1 LTLSAVQ
8 RGVARGM
15 AGAAA
20 IGIVALVTAGW
31 FDPGHDLPERLRA
44 LAMALV
50 VPGLWSAA
58 AIGNVARSRFFSARS
73 IDGGDA
79 DPAVAQGRAI
89 AQNTL
94 EQAVLAVIAY
104 AALTIAT
111 DRSTFA
117 LAVLATCFTVGR
129 FGFWAGYRRGAA
141 ARAFGFALTFYPTVL
156 ALLAALVLAIRG

>member
-1 LTLSAVQ
+1 MTLSAIQ

-15 AGAAA
+15 AGAAVT
-20 IGIVALVTAGW
+20 GIAALLVAGW
-31 FDPGHDLPERLRA
+31 CDPGHALPDRLRA
-44 LAMALV
+44 LAVALV

-58 AIGNVARSRFFSARS
+58 AIGNVARLRFYSTRS

-94 EQAVLAVIAY
+94 EQTVLAAIAY
-104 AALTIAT
+104 GALTLAT
-111 DRSTFA
+111 DRSV
-117 LAVLATCFTVGR
+117 LSVAVLALCFSIGR
-129 FGFWAGYRRGAA
+129 VGFWAGYRRGAA

-156 ALLAALVLAIRG
+156 ALLAALVLALRG

>member
-1 LTLSAVQ
+1 MTLSAVQ
-8 RGVARGM
+8 RGVVRGM
-15 AGAAA
+15 AGAAG
-20 IGIVALVTAGW
+20 IGIAALLAAAW
-31 FDPGHDLPERLRA
+31 FDPGHGLPERLRM
-44 LAMALV
+44 LAVALV

-58 AIGNVARSRFFSARS
+58 AIGHVARLRFLSPQS

-94 EQAVLAVIAY
+94 EQAVLAAIAY

-129 FGFWAGYRRGAA
+129 IGFWTGYRRGAA
-141 ARAFGFALTFYPTVL
+141 ARAFGFALTFYPTIL
-156 ALLAALVLAIRG
+156 ALLTALVLAIRG

>member
-1 LTLSAVQ
+1 MTLSAIQ

-20 IGIVALVTAGW
+20 IGIAALLAAGW
-31 FDPGHDLPERLRA
+31 LDPGHALADRLRV
-44 LAMALV
+44 LAIALV

-58 AIGNVARSRFFSARS
+58 AIGNVARLRFFSPRS

-94 EQAVLAVIAY
+94 EQALLAVIAY

-117 LAVLATCFTVGR
+117 VGVLAACFSIGR
-129 FGFWAGYRRGAA
+129 AGFWTGYRRGAA

-156 ALLAALVLAIRG
+156 ALLAALFLAIRG